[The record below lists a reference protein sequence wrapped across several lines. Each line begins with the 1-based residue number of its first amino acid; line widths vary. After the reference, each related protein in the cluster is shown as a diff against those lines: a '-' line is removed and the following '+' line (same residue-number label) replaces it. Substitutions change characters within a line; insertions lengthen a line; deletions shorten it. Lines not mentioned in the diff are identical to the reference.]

1 MSTYEHTIV
10 IERPI
15 EVVYKNVT
23 CLRGCINWQ
32 TSIQHTEQVTESPV
46 GVGTRYKHIVKFMGM
61 QSETQ
66 PEITL
71 YNPPYEFAYKDP
83 NAEIAFETYYSFD
96 KLPNDQTRVTVNINS
111 GLTQSFLGKLALPVF
126 LTALRR
132 QFDADMATL
141 KALLENDVTVHAQ

>member
-15 EVVYKNVT
+15 EEVYKNVT
-23 CLRGCINWQ
+23 CLKGCINWQ
-32 TSIQHTEQVTESPV
+32 TSIMQTEQVTESPV
-46 GVGTRYKHIVKFMGM
+46 GVGTRYKHVVKFMGM
-61 QSETQ
+61 QRETQ

-71 YNPPYEFAYKDP
+71 YNPPYEFGYKDP
-83 NAEIAFETYYSFD
+83 NAEIAFETLYSFD
-96 KLPNDQTRVTVNINS
+96 KLPNGTRVTVNINS
-111 GLTQSFLGKLALPVF
+111 GLTQSYLGKLALPVF

-141 KALLENDVTVHAQ
+141 KALLESGVTVQAE

>member
-1 MSTYEHTIV
+1 MSTYERTIV

-15 EVVYKNVT
+15 EEVYKNVT

-32 TSIQHTEQVTESPV
+32 TSIQHTEQLTDSPV

-61 QSETQ
+61 TGETQ

-71 YNPPYEFAYKDP
+71 YNPPYEFGYKDP
-83 NAEIAFETYYSFD
+83 NAEIAFETLYTFD
-96 KLPNDQTRVTVNINS
+96 KLPNGTRVTVNINS
-111 GLTQSFLGKLALPVF
+111 GLTQSFLGKLAMPVF

-132 QFDADMATL
+132 QFDADMETL
-141 KALLENDVTVHAQ
+141 KALLENGVTVHAQ